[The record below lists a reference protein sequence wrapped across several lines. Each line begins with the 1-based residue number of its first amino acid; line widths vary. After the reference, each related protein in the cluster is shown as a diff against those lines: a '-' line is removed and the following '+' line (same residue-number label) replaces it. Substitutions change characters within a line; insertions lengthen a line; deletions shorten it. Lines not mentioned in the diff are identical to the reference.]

1 MVGCLAWALRC
12 DQRASGGTQKMLSA
26 RYSSGS
32 SGSAPCA
39 LLGFELRVLLLEGVG
54 DVLEEDQAEDDVL
67 VLGGVHAAAQRVGH
81 LPELGLVADVGG
93 RAVIRSACFG
103 HG

>member
-1 MVGCLAWALRC
+1 
-12 DQRASGGTQKMLSA
+12 MLWA

-39 LLGFELRVLLLEGVG
+39 FSAIELGVLLLEGVG

-81 LPELGLVADVGG
+81 LPELGFVADVGSG
-93 RAVIRSACFG
+93 GAPWFRVFFALANGYLTKSLCCRDAPGV
-103 HG
+103 